1 MRMLRASVD
10 AELAEH
16 LCAEAVL
23 REHALDGVLEDARRE
38 AVEHLAG
45 RRERRAALI
54 AGMTEVRLLDEL
66 LARELHFVC
75 IDDDDV
81 VTRIHMR
88 RVRRFILAAKDF
100 RDLSCEAAD
109 RLAFRVDNIP
119 FALDIGSICHE
130 RGLHC
135 GCAPP

>member
-1 MRMLRASVD
+1 
-10 AELAEH
+10 
-16 LCAEAVL
+16 
-23 REHALDGVLEDARRE
+23 
-38 AVEHLAG
+38 
-45 RRERRAALI
+45 
-54 AGMTEVRLLDEL
+54 MTEVRLLDEL

-130 RGLHC
+130 RCLH
-135 GCAPP
+135 AFSPLEIR